1 MRSTRRLLACLAAW
15 LWLGV
20 PFGAGVAW
28 GQANYQ
34 GLWWNPPAEAG
45 WGINFAHQGDVIFAT
60 WFTYDKAGEP
70 WWLIAELRKT
80 AAGSYAGTVATVTG
94 PAFNAQPFDPGKV
107 AETAVGTLA
116 VTFASATQGSL
127 TYTVNGVTQTKT
139 ISKQVFGADPTCV
152 WGQQANLAAATNY
165 QDLWWNPAEAG
176 WGVNFTHQG
185 DVIFATWFT
194 YDGAGKPWWLIAEL
208 RQTGAGVYGGK
219 VSTVKGPAFDAVPF
233 DAGKVVETVV
243 GEATVSF
250 ADGNHGSFAYTVNG
264 TTQAKAVTRQVFAA
278 PGTVCSAAPTQPPLT
293 AAEKRKDAARFL
305 RQATFGAPREA
316 IDALV
321 AQGYEAWL
329 ERAVREAP
337 GLAPRHLQGGRAR
350 RSRCSTV
357 DREPAIRTS
366 LWKQRFEGEDQ
377 LRQRVAD
384 ALPQIFVVS
393 MLDEDCA
400 PGPCVA
406 ARVPR
411 RTESQRV
418 RQLPRPAARK

>member
-80 AAGSYAGTVATVTG
+80 AAGSYAGNVATVTG

-278 PGTVCSAAPTQPPLT
+278 PGTVCSAAPTQPPLS

-329 ERAVREAP
+329 TEQFAKPMVS
-337 GLAPRHLQGGRAR
+337 H
-350 RSRCSTV
+350 V
-357 DREPAIRTS
+357 D
-366 LWKQRFEGEDQ
+366 DH
-377 LRQRVAD
+377 
-384 ALPQIFVVS
+384 
-393 MLDEDCA
+393 
-400 PGPCVA
+400 

-411 RTESQRV
+411 S
-418 RQLPRPAARK
+418 